1 MADTNFALGE
11 YVPPAWIQDVNNAT
25 YRGLLQNFSN
35 DVGAQNALKV
45 THTVPWVG
53 LTDGQSLSVRVA
65 FTNSGPSTLQVDAM
79 GALPI
84 VQYNGSL
91 SANAFVAGGIYIFVY
106 NAPANNFFLVNA
118 EFTAA
123 VGVSSI
129 NGLTGAVNVT
139 GTSNAAIS
147 TSGSTITVAVT
158 GVITSGEAAGG
169 SLTGTYPNPTIA
181 NSGVT
186 SGTYGSSTQVPVLA
200 IGDDGRVTAASTA
213 AVATGGTVTSISV
226 VGTSGL
232 TGSGTVTTAGTI
244 DIGLDPT
251 HANSWT
257 GTQSL
262 SGTSSTLAAIVA
274 NAAEPVQ
281 TIAAAPAATQAVYA
295 SGGLITY
302 FTTAAT
308 GNWTVNLTFSAGTTL
323 NTALAVGQ
331 AITFAVLTTQGTT
344 GYYNSA
350 VQVDGSSVTPYW
362 QGGAGPS
369 IGNASGIDVYTYTV
383 IKTGSGTFTV
393 LASQTRF

>member
-1 MADTNFALGE
+1 MTTFVFANN
-11 YVPPAWIQDVNNAT
+11 VNTSLASAISASAT
-25 YRGLLQNFSN
+25 
-35 DVGAQNALKV
+35 
-45 THTVPWVG
+45 TI
-53 LTDGQSLSVRVA
+53 
-65 FTNSGPSTLQVDAM
+65 TLA
-79 GALPI
+79 
-84 VQYNGSL
+84 S
-91 SANAFVAGGIYIFVY
+91 SANLPNVPAGSYFPLTLNDKATGLVY
-106 NAPANNFFLVNA
+106 EIVYVTAITGTLLTVIRGQEGTTAQSWLVGDYA
-118 EFTAA
+118 YGAFTAA
-123 VGVSSI
+123 SVLTNNPGYLLNPMTGLGQLIMGS
-129 NGLTGAVNVT
+129 NGGIPVALAAPTSAGQTLTSVASGASGYVWE
-139 GTSNAAIS
+139 A
-147 TSGSTITVAVT
+147 GSTA
-158 GVITSGEAAGG
+158 
-169 SLTGTYPNPTIA
+169 
-181 NSGVT
+181 
-186 SGTYGSSTQVPVLA
+186 
-200 IGDDGRVTAASTA
+200 
-213 AVATGGTVTSISV
+213 GTVTSISV

-232 TGSGTVTTAGTI
+232 TGSGTVTTSGTI

-262 SGTSSTLAAIVA
+262 SGTSSTLAALVA

-302 FTTAAT
+302 FTTAASA
-308 GNWTVNLTFSAGTTL
+308 NWTVNLTFSAGTTL

-362 QGGAGPS
+362 QGGASPS